1 MKKFIFNN
9 LKRLLVGVVTVA
21 TLANA
26 TACGS
31 EVGAKGSSE
40 KGAKTVITAETF
52 GQPSPF
58 IYSVDDEKD
67 ALYTTSDG
75 VHLSGYDIAVL
86 VELFKTKALEGYE
99 LDLKVSSNAIVD
111 AQEGTVDFG
120 VNNFSYNSDRAN
132 SFYFSYPYTKAKY
145 AIVTPKG
152 KELYS
157 FAEIAKSGIP
167 VETSA
172 GNNVANALERWN
184 EANPD
189 NQIKIKY
196 TSSDLTAQLQH
207 IADGTTIG
215 IGDTP
220 VWAAY
225 RESYPELFE
234 NLSENVISDEE
245 ALLITEHSTS
255 HLLFGKT
262 GAHAK
267 EYQKLLSEGIYELY
281 KSGKL
286 DELAAKYTG
295 LEIVPDEADFEY
307 LN

>member
-1 MKKFIFNN
+1 MKKNIVKV
-9 LKRLLVGVVTVA
+9 LATVLITALTVGSLTG
-21 TLANA
+21 
-26 TACGS
+26 CGHKA
-31 EVGAKGSSE
+31 EAAGK
-40 KGAKTVITAETF
+40 KVITAETF
-52 GQPSPF
+52 GRPSPF
-58 IYSVDDEKD
+58 IFSPEDPKD
-67 ALYTTSDG
+67 ALYTTADG
-75 VHLSGYDIAVL
+75 VALSGYDIAVL
-86 VELFKTKALEGYE
+86 VELFKTKALEGYT
-99 LDLKVSSNAIVD
+99 LDLRVNSNTIVD
-111 AQEGTVDFG
+111 AQQGTVDFG
-120 VNNFSYNSDRAN
+120 VNNFSYNVDRAE

-145 AIVTPKG
+145 AILTNKG
-152 KELYS
+152 TVISS
-157 FAEIAKSGIP
+157 FAEIAAAGIP

-189 NQIKIKY
+189 KQITIEY
-196 TSSDLTAQLQH
+196 TSADITDQLKH
-207 IADGTTIG
+207 IAEGTHAG

-225 RESYPELFE
+225 RESYPEIFANITE
-234 NLSENVISDEE
+234 TVISDEE

-267 EYQKLLSEGIYELY
+267 EYQKLLSEGILELY

-286 DELAAKYTG
+286 KELADKYTG
-295 LEIVPDEADFEY
+295 IDIVPAESDFIY

>member
-1 MKKFIFNN
+1 MKRAF
-9 LKRLLVGVVTVA
+9 LKR
-21 TLANA
+21 
-26 TACGS
+26 
-31 EVGAKGSSE
+31 
-40 KGAKTVITAETF
+40 TVITVLAAVTALSLAACGKSKGGAKVIKAETF
-52 GQPSPF
+52 GAPSPF
-58 IYSVDDEKD
+58 IYSPEDPKD
-67 ALYTTSDG
+67 ALYTTADG
-75 VHLSGYDIAVL
+75 VALSGYDIAVL
-86 VELFKTKALEGYE
+86 VELFKTKALEGYT
-99 LDLKVSSNAIVD
+99 LDLRVNSNTIVD
-111 AQEGTVDFG
+111 AQQGTVDFG
-120 VNNFSYNSDRAN
+120 VNNFSYNVDRAE

-145 AIVTPKG
+145 AILTKNG
-152 KELYS
+152 SAISS
-157 FAEIAKSGIP
+157 FAEIAAAGLP

-189 NQIKIKY
+189 KKINIEY
-196 TSSDLTAQLQH
+196 TSADITVELQH
-207 IADGTTIG
+207 IAEGTHVG

-225 RESYPELFE
+225 RESYPEIFANITE
-234 NLSENVISDEE
+234 TVISDEE

-267 EYQKLLSEGIYELY
+267 EYQKLLSEGILELY

-286 DELAAKYTG
+286 KELADKYTG
-295 LEIVPDEADFEY
+295 IDIVPAESDFIY